1 MNEYKKEGLLLKA
14 TNINLQYDT
23 RQILR
28 DVNFE
33 IFDIHRPGMVQG
45 QIVSLIGRSGIGK
58 TQLFRILAGLINP
71 TSGTV
76 TIGLDQKPVHAGM
89 VGVVPQ
95 NYILFNHRTILSNL
109 KIGLSNCA
117 KKVTDKEANDIID
130 DYAKKFDLADHLKK
144 FPAQLSGGQRQ
155 RVSILQQVLTGNK
168 FILLDEPFSG
178 LDPIMKD
185 KVDELL
191 IQISN
196 LDEESTLI
204 IVSHDII
211 NTLALSDTAFILAC
225 EKGKDGA
232 TIKEVIDLMEL
243 GFAWNPNIKA
253 DHNFHDLV
261 HQIKEKI

>member
-1 MNEYKKEGLLLKA
+1 
-14 TNINLQYDT
+14 
-23 RQILR
+23 
-28 DVNFE
+28 
-33 IFDIHRPGMVQG
+33 
-45 QIVSLIGRSGIGK
+45 
-58 TQLFRILAGLINP
+58 
-71 TSGTV
+71 
-76 TIGLDQKPVHAGM
+76 
-89 VGVVPQ
+89 
-95 NYILFNHRTILSNL
+95 
-109 KIGLSNCA
+109 
-117 KKVTDKEANDIID
+117 
-130 DYAKKFDLADHLKK
+130 
-144 FPAQLSGGQRQ
+144 
-155 RVSILQQVLTGNK
+155 
-168 FILLDEPFSG
+168 
-178 LDPIMKD
+178 MKD